1 VIRIALASFLVLAA
15 CAKVDDLGRL
25 QEEGVA
31 SAKSYSP
38 KLDDLQHRA
47 DSVLARGAEAARG
60 SDPGETT
67 KARATLDRAIQLIG
81 EMRSKSSVAASEI
94 ATAAKSGSYEEVE
107 RKIDDLRHHM
117 HHGIIEANDDLGAVE
132 SWLAQAETQA
142 KVSPVAPEPPDTN
155 EPESPSGE
163 TPATETPAPAGEP
176 KGDAKPGDAKPAD
189 AKQPAK
195 QPADAKQPAPKQP
208 DAKQPPQPKPP
219 QPKPP
224 QPKPPT
230 PAQPKQG

>member
-1 VIRIALASFLVLAA
+1 VIRIALASFLFLAA
-15 CAKVDDLGRL
+15 CAKVDDLGHL

-31 SAKSYSP
+31 AAKSYTP

-60 SDPGETT
+60 SDPTETT

-81 EMRSKSSVAASEI
+81 DMRSKSTVAASEI
-94 ATAAKSGSYEEVE
+94 QTAAKSGSYEEVE

-117 HHGIIEANDDLGAVE
+117 HTGIIEANDDLDAVE
-132 SWLAQAETQA
+132 NWLALAETQA

-155 EPESPSGE
+155 EPEPPSGE
-163 TPATETPAPAGEP
+163 TPTETPAPAGEP
-176 KGDAKPGDAKPAD
+176 PKADAPKPAD
-189 AKQPAK
+189 AKPAPK

-208 DAKQPPQPKPP
+208 DAKQPPQPRPP
-219 QPKPP
+219 QPKAPAA
-224 QPKPPT
+224 PKS
-230 PAQPKQG
+230 PAPPKQG